1 MPSKK
6 ELNDLQEVNVAKEKP
21 LTIDDVRRAIIDD
34 ENKFLVLNVVDNLI
48 NENKN
53 LKEELSKFQEV
64 KSFEE

>member
-1 MPSKK
+1 MSK
-6 ELNDLQEVNVAKEKP
+6 NDLQETNTAKEKP
-21 LTIDDVRRAIIDD
+21 LTIDDVRRAIIGD

-53 LKEELSKFQEV
+53 LKEELNKFQEV

>member
-1 MPSKK
+1 MSK
-6 ELNDLQEVNVAKEKP
+6 NDLQETNTAKEKP
-21 LTIDDVRRAIIDD
+21 LTIDDVRRAIIGD

-53 LKEELSKFQEV
+53 LKEELKKFQEV

>member
-1 MPSKK
+1 MSK
-6 ELNDLQEVNVAKEKP
+6 NDLQEVNTAKEKP
-21 LTIDDVRRAIIDD
+21 LTIDDVRRAIIGD

>member
-21 LTIDDVRRAIIDD
+21 LTIDDVRRAIIGD

>member
-1 MPSKK
+1 MSSKK